1 MKKILLII
9 IFSFS
14 FNSFSCEVN
23 NNNSNKSLM
32 EVWIGN
38 NSNFSKA
45 YSKGKCALDRALNDI
60 SAEERRVIANLIAK
74 TYAQELESLENLKT
88 YNY

>member
-14 FNSFSCEVN
+14 FNSFSCEV

-45 YSKGKCALDRALNDI
+45 YSKGKCALDKALNDI

-74 TYAQELESLENLKT
+74 TYAHELENLDKLKT

>member
-9 IFSFS
+9 ILSFS
-14 FNSFSCEVN
+14 FNTFSCEVH
-23 NNNSNKSLM
+23 NNSNKSLM

>member
-14 FNSFSCEVN
+14 FNSFSCEVS
-23 NNNSNKSLM
+23 NNSNESLI

-45 YSKGKCALDRALNDI
+45 YSKGKCALDKALNDI

-74 TYAQELESLENLKT
+74 TYAHELESLDKLKN

>member
-1 MKKILLII
+1 
-9 IFSFS
+9 
-14 FNSFSCEVN
+14 
-23 NNNSNKSLM
+23 M

-60 SAEERRVIANLIAK
+60 SMKKKVIANLIAK
-74 TYAQELESLENLKT
+74 HAQELEFRKFKDL
-88 YNY
+88 

>member
-9 IFSFS
+9 IFSLS
-14 FNSFSCEVN
+14 FNSFSCEVS
-23 NNNSNKSLM
+23 NNSNESLI

-45 YSKGKCALDRALNDI
+45 YSKGKCALDKALNDI
-60 SAEERRVIANLIAK
+60 SAEERKVIANLIAK
-74 TYAQELESLENLKT
+74 TYAHELENLDKLKT

>member
-14 FNSFSCEVN
+14 FNSFSCELAN
-23 NNNSNKSLM
+23 TSSKSLM
-32 EVWIGN
+32 EMWIGN
-38 NSNFSKA
+38 NSSFSKS
-45 YSKGKCALDRALNDI
+45 YLKGKCALDRVLNDI
-60 SAEERRVIANLIAK
+60 SAEEKKVIANLIAK
-74 TYAQELESLENLKT
+74 SYAHELDNLDKLKS

>member
-9 IFSFS
+9 IFSLS
-14 FNSFSCEVN
+14 FNSFSCEVS
-23 NNNSNKSLM
+23 NNSNESLI

-45 YSKGKCALDRALNDI
+45 YSKGKCALDKALNDI
-60 SAEERRVIANLIAK
+60 SAEERKVIANLIAK
-74 TYAQELESLENLKT
+74 SYAHELESLDKLKT

>member
-14 FNSFSCEVN
+14 FNSFSCEQAN
-23 NNNSNKSLM
+23 TSSKSLM
-32 EVWIGN
+32 EMWIGN
-38 NSNFSKA
+38 NSNFSKS
-45 YSKGKCALDRALNDI
+45 YLKGKCALDRVLNDI
-60 SAEERRVIANLIAK
+60 SAEERKVIANLIAK
-74 TYAQELESLENLKT
+74 SYAHELDNLDKLKT